1 MTFASPSTMDTPSAT
16 NDAALARAIAENVRT
31 ALDEDVGAG
40 DITAA
45 LLPETSVVT
54 ARIITRG
61 AGVLCG
67 RPWVIEVCR
76 QVDARIR
83 CTWSAD
89 DGDELDAG
97 QTLLS
102 LAGPVRALLT
112 AERTMLNF
120 LQLLS
125 GTATAVREYA
135 RLIAHTETKILDTR
149 KTIPGLRLAQKY
161 AVRCGGGQNHR
172 LGLYDAILIKENHI
186 AAAGSIKAAVAK
198 ARVSAPGKTVEVEV
212 ERLDQLP
219 LALSAGA
226 DIVMLD
232 NFDVA
237 DIRQAVQITGRR
249 AKLEASGGI
258 TRANIVAIAETGVD
272 YISVGEITKRV
283 IPLDLS
289 MRIV

>member
-1 MTFASPSTMDTPSAT
+1 MNETRAA
-16 NDAALARAIAENVRT
+16 NDSALARAIVENVRT
-31 ALDEDVGAG
+31 ALDEDIGSG

-45 LLPETSVVT
+45 LLPEGSVAT
-54 ARIITRG
+54 ARIITRE

-67 RPWVIEVCR
+67 RLWVDETCR
-76 QVDARIR
+76 RVDARIR
-83 CTWSAD
+83 CNWLTN
-89 DGDELDAG
+89 DGDELTAG
-97 QTLLS
+97 QALVTVT
-102 LAGPVRALLT
+102 GPVRGLLT
-112 AERTMLNF
+112 AERTLLNF
-120 LQLLS
+120 IQLLS
-125 GTATAVREYA
+125 GTATSAREYA

-186 AAAGSIKAAVAK
+186 AAAGSIKEAVAS
-198 ARVSAPGKTVEVEV
+198 ARASAPGKTVEVEV
-212 ERLDQLP
+212 ERLDQLS

-237 DIRQAVQITGRR
+237 DIRQAVQTTGRR
-249 AKLEASGGI
+249 ARLEASGGI
-258 TRANIVAIAETGVD
+258 TRANIVTIAETGVD

-289 MRIV
+289 MRIL

>member
-1 MTFASPSTMDTPSAT
+1 MEKPRAT
-16 NDAALARAIAENVRT
+16 NEATLERAIAENVRT

-54 ARIITRG
+54 ARIVTRE

-76 QVDARIR
+76 QVDPRIR
-83 CTWSAD
+83 CNWSAD
-89 DGDELDAG
+89 DGDEVDAG
-97 QTLLS
+97 QTLVS
-102 LAGPVRALLT
+102 LVGPVRALLT

-125 GTATAVREYA
+125 GTATAAREYA

-212 ERLDQLP
+212 ERLDQLS

-258 TRANIVAIAETGVD
+258 TRANIVTIAETGVD

-289 MRIV
+289 MRLV